1 MDKAFARNFGIEFIK
16 NHPQFK
22 AEVNDYYF
30 LMLNE
35 IEEGGSE
42 ANEVELFIGS
52 CEDLLNQD

>member
-16 NHPQFK
+16 KHPQFK

-42 ANEVELFIGS
+42 AHEVELFIGS